1 MHTWDRTRKKTLFV
15 SDGGQDG
22 KIEAFLLAS
31 GQIEILTEDEYGN
44 CTSTDLSVD
53 LAEELAG
60 AILAVRQGLS

>member
-15 SDGGQDG
+15 SDGGHG